1 MSKKDM
7 LNFLNGLST
16 SSLINTLNIEYS
28 EIGENYLIAK
38 MPVNSA
44 VYQPDGILHGG
55 ATAAL
60 AETVGSTA
68 ARIFSNG
75 NNQSRGI
82 ELSINHIKSVS
93 KGHVYAKAKA
103 LHMGRSTQLW
113 NIEITDD
120 NKNIISISKLTTLT
134 LNKNKST

>member
-16 SSLINTLNIEYS
+16 SSLINTLNIVYS
-28 EIGENYLIAK
+28 EIGENYLVAK

-134 LNKNKST
+134 LNKNKSK